1 MKTALKLL
9 ALLLVSTHATA
20 DCIILLHGLA
30 RTASSM
36 TPVQEKLEEN
46 GYTVVN
52 LDYPSR
58 DYTVEELAPLAI
70 DTGLSECA
78 EGEPVHFVTHSLGGI
93 LVRQYLEN
101 NTLPQLGRVVML
113 APPNQGSHVVD
124 KLRDVPAFQALNGP
138 AGAQLGT
145 DQESIPAQL
154 GKVDFEVGI
163 IAGSRTVN
171 PLLSLQLPNPDDGK
185 VSVEN
190 TKVEGMADFIVVPHS
205 HPMIMRADFVLEQI
219 LVFIE
224 RGSFNH
230 EMH

>member
-9 ALLLVSTHATA
+9 AFLLASSHASA

-58 DYTVEELAPLAI
+58 DYTVEELAPMAI
-70 DTGLSECA
+70 DSSLSECA
-78 EGEPVHFVTHSLGGI
+78 AGETVHFVTHSLGGI

-101 NTLPQLGRVVML
+101 NTLPELGRVVML

-145 DQESIPAQL
+145 DQESIPSQL

-205 HPMIMRADFVLEQI
+205 HPMIMRADLVLEQI

-224 RGSFNH
+224 QARFDH